1 MLEVEKVNAGYGDL
15 QVLWDVTMKVS
26 KGEIVSVIGSNG
38 AGKTTLL
45 RTISG
50 IIYPKSGR
58 IIFCDKD
65 VTRLKP
71 HKRAAM
77 GIGHVMEGKRL
88 FPHLTVEENL
98 KMGAYL
104 PHAWIKREET
114 LQIVYELF
122 PILKERRKQIAGTL
136 SGGEQQMLA
145 IARTLMLRPKL
156 LLLDEPSL
164 GVAPRVTLQIF
175 DTIKKINE
183 LEGIAILLVEQN
195 THLALQISTRAYVIE
210 NGRLVLEGSSEE
222 IMNNAYVKKAYLGM

>member
-26 KGEIVSVIGSNG
+26 KGEIVTVIGSNG

-210 NGRLVLEGSSEE
+210 NGRLVLEGPSEE

>member
-15 QVLWDVTMKVS
+15 QVLWEVTMKVS

-45 RTISG
+45 RTIGG

-58 IIFCDKD
+58 IVFCDKD

-122 PILKERRKQIAGTL
+122 PILKERRKQMAGTL

>member
-15 QVLWDVTMKVS
+15 QVLWEVTMKVS

-122 PILKERRKQIAGTL
+122 PILKERRKQMAGTL

-164 GVAPRVTLQIF
+164 GVAPKVTLQIF

>member
-15 QVLWDVTMKVS
+15 QVLWEVTMKVS

-122 PILKERRKQIAGTL
+122 PILKERRKQMAGTL

-164 GVAPRVTLQIF
+164 GVAPKVTLQIF

-210 NGRLVLEGSSEE
+210 NGRLILEGSSEE

>member
-15 QVLWDVTMKVS
+15 QVLWEVTMKVS

-45 RTISG
+45 RTIGG

-77 GIGHVMEGKRL
+77 GIGHVMEGRRL

-122 PILKERRKQIAGTL
+122 PILKERRKQMAGTL

-164 GVAPRVTLQIF
+164 GVAPKVTLQIF

>member
-15 QVLWDVTMKVS
+15 QVLWEVTMKVS

-122 PILKERRKQIAGTL
+122 PILKERRKQMAGTL

-156 LLLDEPSL
+156 LLLDEPSI
-164 GVAPRVTLQIF
+164 GVAPKVTLQIF

-183 LEGIAILLVEQN
+183 REGIAILLVEQN
-195 THLALQISTRAYVIE
+195 TYLALQISTRAYVIE

-222 IMNNAYVKKAYLGM
+222 VMNNAYVKKAYLGM